1 MAPQPKPV
9 AVDEALAM
17 ALAEAAKGRRWDV
30 VAQLARELEARR
42 LAERWGPSRRPLGH
56 GAAKRS

>member
-42 LAERWGPSRRPLGH
+42 LAER
-56 GAAKRS
+56 